1 MIAVDIGSEFK
12 VVYSHESNS
21 FSKTVVIFGSKG
33 IVSVSEKGVGS
44 KLAVISLAAP

>member
-21 FSKTVVIFGSKG
+21 FSKAVVIFGSKG